1 MGKCLVIHLDQIY
14 EYLNSPEAET
24 NEEGFLID
32 PEAATIG
39 YMIDG
44 HHRNEGAYNAAKKIK
59 EVMEEREIQ
68 DNDEVYQKYQYEFPT
83 SIYIGRS
90 RKDMAGIFGGIN
102 NKQQKPSA
110 IHVMA
115 IRQMSLDLDEE
126 EDLAARVMEKMNS
139 ENDSVLKDRIK
150 VCDGRLPKG
159 APATFLNNAKMV
171 KLITD
176 WWKVAMKNPSSW
188 KCKGTDNNIY
198 TFLNDYLTAY
208 KEVFPE
214 AWDNKNYVLTKTMG
228 FDIIFS
234 ICNQLTLNAVDISGV
249 NRLPDKDAFVSI
261 LQKVFFTKDDSGNM
275 VPVEVELDGE
285 NAVPF
290 NWESSIYGS
299 HSSGKGINILKKI
312 VEQLIISRVDH

>member
-1 MGKCLVIHLDQIY
+1 M
-14 EYLNSPEAET
+14 
-24 NEEGFLID
+24 
-32 PEAATIG
+32 
-39 YMIDG
+39 
-44 HHRNEGAYNAAKKIK
+44 
-59 EVMEEREIQ
+59 
-68 DNDEVYQKYQYEFPT
+68 
-83 SIYIGRS
+83 
-90 RKDMAGIFGGIN
+90 
-102 NKQQKPSA
+102 
-110 IHVMA
+110 
-115 IRQMSLDLDEE
+115 
-126 EDLAARVMEKMNS
+126 
-139 ENDSVLKDRIK
+139 
-150 VCDGRLPKG
+150 
-159 APATFLNNAKMV
+159 
-171 KLITD
+171 
-176 WWKVAMKNPSSW
+176 
-188 KCKGTDNNIY
+188 
-198 TFLNDYLTAY
+198 NDYLTAY

-312 VEQLIISRVDH
+312 VEQLIISRVDY

>member
-1 MGKCLVIHLDQIY
+1 MLL
-14 EYLNSPEAET
+14 
-24 NEEGFLID
+24 
-32 PEAATIG
+32 
-39 YMIDG
+39 
-44 HHRNEGAYNAAKKIK
+44 
-59 EVMEEREIQ
+59 
-68 DNDEVYQKYQYEFPT
+68 
-83 SIYIGRS
+83 
-90 RKDMAGIFGGIN
+90 
-102 NKQQKPSA
+102 
-110 IHVMA
+110 
-115 IRQMSLDLDEE
+115 
-126 EDLAARVMEKMNS
+126 
-139 ENDSVLKDRIK
+139 SVPLH
-150 VCDGRLPKG
+150 
-159 APATFLNNAKMV
+159 
-171 KLITD
+171 
-176 WWKVAMKNPSSW
+176 
-188 KCKGTDNNIY
+188 
-198 TFLNDYLTAY
+198 
-208 KEVFPE
+208 FPE